1 VGQTFLSAKE
11 GWQECP
17 PHGGYEMAA
26 IRESDGGNKTA
37 TQCRT
42 IVVAHTMRDNA
53 VDNHAGIFALAWE
66 IRPEWSEAMI
76 ARPIIFAL
84 MFFVLP
90 VGSIVASEPDSD
102 TRSIQDVG
110 AKHRPLSAIQDDL
123 HEALRAEALTR
134 RQGQNASQV
143 IRLVELY
150 REMAAHPKRH
160 DSRFLARMGLRLR
173 SRLEKVRDHIE
184 KHTAREDRNAT
195 KKDAPADVMAPETPA
210 LAQQVALPGGPAAP
224 GGKPAGAGAR
234 AGAGGIIDY
243 GPELVELIQATISP
257 STWDIN
263 GGNGSIVY
271 FAPLRVIVVSA
282 PSEVHGDVA
291 DVLGQLRAAP

>member
-1 VGQTFLSAKE
+1 VVTPTRKRFSCE
-11 GWQECP
+11 N
-17 PHGGYEMAA
+17 
-26 IRESDGGNKTA
+26 DGGNKTA
-37 TQCRT
+37 RQHRK
-42 IVVAHTMRDNA
+42 IVVARNMRDNA
-53 VDNHAGIFALAWE
+53 LDNHGGILALAWE
-66 IRPEWSEAMI
+66 IRPEWSEAMM

-90 VGSIVASEPDSD
+90 VRSIVASEPDSD
-102 TRSIQDVG
+102 TRSIHDVD
-110 AKHRPLSAIQDDL
+110 AKHRSLSAIQDDL

-134 RQGQNASQV
+134 RQGQNVPQI

-184 KHTAREDRNAT
+184 RHTAREDRNA
-195 KKDAPADVMAPETPA
+195 KKDAPPFLMSPETPV
-210 LAQQVALPGGPAAP
+210 LAQQLAGPGGAAP
-224 GGKPAGAGAR
+224 GAGGQPAAAGAGA
-234 AGAGGIIDY
+234 GAFDY
-243 GPELVELIQATISP
+243 GPDLVELIQATISP

-263 GGNGSIVY
+263 GGNGSLVY
-271 FAPLRVIVVSA
+271 FAPLRVLVVSA
-282 PSEVHGDVA
+282 PGEVHGDVA